1 MQRFRD
7 QIDADAAGYAWLH
20 KWVEDY
26 EGIADYID
34 SANHEGEGG
43 RTVTAWLNNKPVAM
57 FTVVR
62 DQMNWSIL
70 IISYLDED
78 IE

>member
-20 KWVEDY
+20 KWIEDY
-26 EGIADYID
+26 PGIADSIE
-34 SANHEGEGG
+34 ATNHEGNG
-43 RTVTAWLNNKPVAM
+43 RTVVAWLNNKPVAM
-57 FTVVR
+57 FTVLR

-70 IISYLDED
+70 IINYLDED